1 MYDEI
6 DEKKEKRNSIILTVM
21 IVITIL
27 LILVTIGF
35 FMISKVNDDNAEK
48 NAQDI
53 VKEFNDKK
61 KLNLGKEKEELNNV
75 SAPISIGGTTSNTEV
90 QGKSTRVKMENY
102 DVVGTVRI
110 PKTKVSYPILFPL
123 SKRSLEI
130 ATAML
135 DTQNGINEP
144 GNTTILGHNYRSNL
158 FFSKNHTLK
167 VGDKIYIKDNTG
179 REVEYTIYRG
189 FSTNPNDA
197 TYMRRDTKGET
208 EVSLSTCSDDS
219 QKRYVVLARKTSK
232 N

>member
-35 FMISKVNDDNAEK
+35 FLISKINDDNAEK

-61 KLNLGKEKEELNNV
+61 LNLGREKEELNNV
-75 SAPISIGGTTSNTEV
+75 STPISIGGTTSNTEV

-179 REVEYTIYRG
+179 REVEYTIYKG
-189 FSTNPNDA
+189 FSTTPNDA

>member
-21 IVITIL
+21 IIITVL
-27 LILVTIGF
+27 LILVTIVF
-35 FMISKVNDDNAEK
+35 FVVSKMNDDAAEK
-48 NAQDI
+48 NAQDV

-61 KLNLGKEKEELNNV
+61 LDLGNEKQGLNNQ
-75 SAPISIGGTTSNTEV
+75 SDPISIGGTTNNTKV

-110 PKTKVSYPILFPL
+110 PKTKISYPILFPL

-144 GNTTILGHNYRSNL
+144 GNTTILGHNYRSNM

-179 REVEYTIYRG
+179 R
-189 FSTNPNDA
+189 
-197 TYMRRDTKGET
+197 
-208 EVSLSTCSDDS
+208 
-219 QKRYVVLARKTSK
+219 
-232 N
+232 

>member
-35 FMISKVNDDNAEK
+35 FWISKINDDNAEK

-61 KLNLGKEKEELNNV
+61 LNLGREKEELNNV

-219 QKRYVVLARKTSK
+219 QQRYVVLARKTSG

>member
-27 LILVTIGF
+27 LILATIGF
-35 FMISKVNDDNAEK
+35 FIISKMNDDAAEK

-61 KLNLGKEKEELNNV
+61 LNLGEEKRELNNV
-75 SAPISIGGTTSNTEV
+75 STPISIGGTTSNTEV

-179 REVEYTIYRG
+179 REVEYTIYSG
-189 FSTNPNDA
+189 FTANPNDA

>member
-35 FMISKVNDDNAEK
+35 FLISKINDDNAEK

-61 KLNLGKEKEELNNV
+61 LNLGEEKKELNNV
-75 SAPISIGGTTSNTEV
+75 STPISIGGTTSNTEV

-179 REVEYTIYRG
+179 REVEYTIYKG
-189 FSTNPNDA
+189 FSTTPNDA

-219 QKRYVVLARKTSK
+219 QQRYVILARKTSK

>member
-1 MYDEI
+1 
-6 DEKKEKRNSIILTVM
+6 
-21 IVITIL
+21 
-27 LILVTIGF
+27 
-35 FMISKVNDDNAEK
+35 
-48 NAQDI
+48 
-53 VKEFNDKK
+53 
-61 KLNLGKEKEELNNV
+61 
-75 SAPISIGGTTSNTEV
+75 
-90 QGKSTRVKMENY
+90 MENY

-144 GNTTILGHNYRSNL
+144 GNTTILGHNYRSNM

>member
-35 FMISKVNDDNAEK
+35 FLISKINDDNAEK

-61 KLNLGKEKEELNNV
+61 LNLGEEKKELNNV
-75 SAPISIGGTTSNTEV
+75 STPISIGGTTSNTEV

-110 PKTKVSYPILFPL
+110 PKTKVLYPILFPL

>member
-35 FMISKVNDDNAEK
+35 FMISKINDDNAEK

-61 KLNLGKEKEELNNV
+61 KLNLGREKEELNNV
-75 SAPISIGGTTSNTEV
+75 STPISIGGTTNNTEV

>member
-35 FMISKVNDDNAEK
+35 FLISKINDDNAEK

-61 KLNLGKEKEELNNV
+61 LNLGREKEELNNV
-75 SAPISIGGTTSNTEV
+75 STPISIGGTTSNTEV

-110 PKTKVSYPILFPL
+110 PKTKISYPILFPL

-189 FSTNPNDA
+189 FSANPNDA

>member
-35 FMISKVNDDNAEK
+35 FLISKINDDNAEK

-61 KLNLGKEKEELNNV
+61 LNLGEEKKELNNV
-75 SAPISIGGTTSNTEV
+75 STPISIGGTTSNTEV

-110 PKTKVSYPILFPL
+110 PKTKVLYPILFPL

-219 QKRYVVLARKTSK
+219 QQRYVVLARKTSK

>member
-27 LILVTIGF
+27 LIVVTAVRTQRI
-35 FMISKVNDDNAEK
+35 
-48 NAQDI
+48 
-53 VKEFNDKK
+53 
-61 KLNLGKEKEELNNV
+61 
-75 SAPISIGGTTSNTEV
+75 
-90 QGKSTRVKMENY
+90 KMENY
-102 DVVGTVRI
+102 DVVGTIRI
-110 PKTKVSYPILFPL
+110 PKTKVQYPILFPL

-144 GNTTILGHNYRSNL
+144 GNTTILGHNYRSNM

-179 REVEYTIYRG
+179 REVEYTIYKG
-189 FSTNPNDA
+189 FSTTPNDA

-219 QKRYVVLARKTSK
+219 QQRYVVLARKTSK

>member
-27 LILVTIGF
+27 LILATIAF
-35 FMISKVNDDNAEK
+35 FIISKINDDNAEK

-61 KLNLGKEKEELNNV
+61 LNLGREKEELNNV
-75 SAPISIGGTTSNTEV
+75 STPISIGGTTSNTEV